1 MSNGPAI
8 PGQELAFPENLRFEV
23 YPACDI
29 VEFMTMR
36 RQKQKTGTRGNPL
49 KANDYVRQG
58 RDIIDLEIA
67 GLLKV
72 RSNLNS
78 GFGRAVERI
87 IQATAAG
94 GKVVVTGVG
103 KSLHIGEK
111 ISATLASTG
120 TTSVLLNPIQ
130 AMHGDLGIL
139 ACNDILLAI
148 SYSGESEEILTLLPL
163 VRRFGVKVISLT
175 GKMHSAMAKLSD
187 EVISVSVDREACP
200 FNMAPTTSTTATLAV
215 GDALA
220 MVLLKARGFKIE
232 DYAKRHPA
240 GAIGRT
246 LLLRVSDMMRKGERV
261 ASVPSGSKIKDAIL
275 AMTRARTGSAG
286 ILDKAGRVIGIVTD
300 GDLRRHLPE
309 HPDIV
314 TLPVESLMTRRPV
327 TVKEDCLAA
336 DVLRLFEKHNID
348 DLLVVD
354 NRNRLVG
361 AVDIQDLPKL
371 KIM

>member
-1 MSNGPAI
+1 MIVSTPMTARKTIKSN
-8 PGQELAFPENLRFEV
+8 RSV
-23 YPACDI
+23 
-29 VEFMTMR
+29 
-36 RQKQKTGTRGNPL
+36 KTSPHAASYVQRG
-49 KANDYVRQG
+49 RE
-58 RDIIDLEIA
+58 IIDMEIE
-67 GLLKV
+67 GLQNV
-72 RSNLNS
+72 RTHLNS
-78 GFGRAVERI
+78 GFGHAVDMI
-87 IQATAAG
+87 IEATEAG

-103 KSLHIGEK
+103 KNLHIGEK

-120 TTSVLLNPIQ
+120 TTSVMLNPIQ

-139 ACNDILLAI
+139 APADVLLAL
-148 SYSGESEEILTLLPL
+148 SYSGESEEVLNLLPL
-163 VRRFGVKVISLT
+163 VRRFGLKVISLT
-175 GKMHSAMAKLSD
+175 GKLNSSMAKLSD
-187 EVISVSVDREACP
+187 EVISVAVAREACP

-261 ASVPSGSKIKDAIL
+261 ASVRSGAKVKDVIL

-286 ILDKAGRVIGIVTD
+286 IIDKQDRVRGIFTD
-300 GDLRRHLPE
+300 GDLRRHLPQ
-309 HPDIV
+309 HPDLV
-314 TLPVESLMTRRPV
+314 NMPVESLMTRNPI
-327 TVKEDCLAA
+327 TVQEDCLAA
-336 DVLRLFEKHNID
+336 DVLRIFEKHNID

-354 NRNRLVG
+354 SKNRLVG

>member
-1 MSNGPAI
+1 MTKRHIKKS
-8 PGQELAFPENLRFEV
+8 LRTKPDGRVLDGYVSKGREV
-23 YPACDI
+23 
-29 VEFMTMR
+29 
-36 RQKQKTGTRGNPL
+36 
-49 KANDYVRQG
+49 
-58 RDIIDLEIA
+58 IDLEIE
-67 GLLKV
+67 GLEKV
-72 RSNLNS
+72 KARLNS
-78 GFGRAVERI
+78 GFGNAVAMI
-87 IQATAAG
+87 IQATRAG

-103 KSLHIGEK
+103 KNLHIGEK

-120 TTSVLLNPIQ
+120 TTSVMLNPIQ

-139 ACNDILLAI
+139 ASHDVLLAL
-148 SYSGESEEILTLLPL
+148 SYSGESEEILNLLPL

-175 GKMHSAMAKLSD
+175 GKLHSAMAKLSD
-187 EVISVSVDREACP
+187 EVISVTVDREACP

-232 DYAKRHPA
+232 DYAMRHPA

-246 LLLRVSDMMRKGERV
+246 LLLHVSDMMRKADRV
-261 ASVPSGSKIKDAIL
+261 ASVRTGAKVKDAIL
-275 AMTRARTGSAG
+275 AMTKARTGSAG
-286 ILDKAGRVIGIVTD
+286 ILDKAGRVVGIFTD
-300 GDLRRHLPE
+300 GDLRRHLPQ

-314 TLPVESLMTRRPV
+314 TMPVLALMTKNPI
-327 TVKEDCLAA
+327 TVRQDCLAA
-336 DVLRLFEKHNID
+336 EVLRIFEKHNID

-354 NRNRLVG
+354 KQHRLVG